1 MEPIDLPTSPSPGA
15 SDQNPPLLSYM
26 NQHFD
31 APHPNYPEP
40 VGLRLD
46 STVQRQLMV
55 SPHPYVWL
63 ESVVFLRIIQAPPTD
78 CLPYCKAVSQA
89 PISQLS
95 RTSTKLSRTPS
106 QARWHHRGPHRPPQR
121 RHLRV
126 PACGHVPVRHDK
138 IVKFMKN
145 TNSPF
150 TVNIYSTPLLLRQP
164 QHLFWRLQ
172 QSDRQK
178 AQPGSSTA
186 HRVFDT
192 NFDMLVSS
200 TLKKAIC
207 ATDTATSV
215 IKMDEGLY
223 NALM

>member
-15 SDQNPPLLSYM
+15 SDQNPPLLSYR

-31 APHPNYPEP
+31 APHPNYPES

-95 RTSTKLSRTPS
+95 KNLQSSRGRQAKLADTIEAPI
-106 QARWHHRGPHRPPQR
+106 AP
-121 RHLRV
+121 
-126 PACGHVPVRHDK
+126 
-138 IVKFMKN
+138 
-145 TNSPF
+145 
-150 TVNIYSTPLLLRQP
+150 STPTFKSPRLRACP
-164 QHLFWRLQ
+164 
-172 QSDRQK
+172 
-178 AQPGSSTA
+178 ST
-186 HRVFDT
+186 
-192 NFDMLVSS
+192 S
-200 TLKKAIC
+200 
-207 ATDTATSV
+207 
-215 IKMDEGLY
+215 
-223 NALM
+223 